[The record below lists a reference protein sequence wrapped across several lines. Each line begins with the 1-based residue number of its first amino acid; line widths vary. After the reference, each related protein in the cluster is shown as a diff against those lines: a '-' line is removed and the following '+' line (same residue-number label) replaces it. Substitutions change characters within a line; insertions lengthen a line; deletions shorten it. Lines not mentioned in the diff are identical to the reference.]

1 MELKKA
7 NHGLRMSG
15 TDDEDL
21 LMSQMSAG
29 GATRSMERTAMTC
42 DAKGR
47 ILHIVVKILLSL
59 FEKNNQAYRPIL
71 AKAV

>member
-1 MELKKA
+1 MMKIYSCLKCR
-7 NHGLRMSG
+7 L
-15 TDDEDL
+15 
-21 LMSQMSAG
+21 

>member
-1 MELKKA
+1 MMKIYSCLKCR
-7 NHGLRMSG
+7 L
-15 TDDEDL
+15 
-21 LMSQMSAG
+21 G

-59 FEKNNQAYRPIL
+59 FEKNNQAYRHIL

>member
-1 MELKKA
+1 MKIYSCLKCR
-7 NHGLRMSG
+7 L
-15 TDDEDL
+15 
-21 LMSQMSAG
+21 
-29 GATRSMERTAMTC
+29 GATRLMERTAMTC

-59 FEKNNQAYRPIL
+59 FEKTNQAYRFIL